1 MHATR
6 SCRADVLML
15 MMGGGLP
22 RENCWTE
29 PDPASNL
36 QRMHPST
43 QATVPPVP
51 LPLVPVRWGRL
62 TKPLYQFVH
71 MIILGIQS
79 ILIFHHLL
87 NMKEKRSIL
96 IFQGFE
102 AAAAI
107 KLFSAKIGSSHIL
120 FRRADSGS
128 RGCIYAKQDKSTGQN
143 RHPLQRPTG
152 KQNMSNELAH
162 CYIFIY
168 IYSIYISLSLGN
180 IDDRHR
186 HTNINIREI
195 IWLGDYLRA
204 DATLG
209 QVLWV
214 SENLATGYD
223 GNWNT
228 SALLPHHVLLI

>member
-1 MHATR
+1 MFCSTLRCQQFCGYMLHQLPIHLYIFFIQRKLDFTR
-6 SCRADVLML
+6 LDARNSQLQSWCSHVDD
-15 MMGGGLP
+15 GLP

-62 TKPLYQFVH
+62 TKPKPLYQFVH
-71 MIILGIQS
+71 VIISGIQS

-107 KLFSAKIGSSHIL
+107 KVFSAKIGSSHIL

-143 RHPLQRPTG
+143 WHRHPLQRPTG

-162 CYIFIY
+162 CYTIF
-168 IYSIYISLSLGN
+168 LCHL
-180 IDDRHR
+180 
-186 HTNINIREI
+186 EI
-195 IWLGDYLRA
+195 
-204 DATLG
+204 
-209 QVLWV
+209 
-214 SENLATGYD
+214 
-223 GNWNT
+223 
-228 SALLPHHVLLI
+228 

>member
-1 MHATR
+1 MPAILRIHVATVAHPSTVHILYSKEIR
-6 SCRADVLML
+6 SCIIGCTQLAIAELMFSCWWW
-15 MMGGGLP
+15 GGGLP

-143 RHPLQRPTG
+143 WHRHPLQRPTG
-152 KQNMSNELAH
+152 KQNVSNERAH
-162 CYIFIY
+162 CYIIF
-168 IYSIYISLSLGN
+168 LCHL
-180 IDDRHR
+180 
-186 HTNINIREI
+186 EI
-195 IWLGDYLRA
+195 
-204 DATLG
+204 
-209 QVLWV
+209 
-214 SENLATGYD
+214 
-223 GNWNT
+223 
-228 SALLPHHVLLI
+228 